1 MASLSWD
8 ICMAGETLGSKRNFG
23 QELRAATDNKA
34 ERSQILRE
42 MICVSGGIDED
53 SARRVL
59 DAFQDA
65 ELAIVTEEGWEK
77 GVKAEES
84 LQSLRA

>member
-1 MASLSWD
+1 
-8 ICMAGETLGSKRNFG
+8 
-23 QELRAATDNKA
+23 
-34 ERSQILRE
+34 